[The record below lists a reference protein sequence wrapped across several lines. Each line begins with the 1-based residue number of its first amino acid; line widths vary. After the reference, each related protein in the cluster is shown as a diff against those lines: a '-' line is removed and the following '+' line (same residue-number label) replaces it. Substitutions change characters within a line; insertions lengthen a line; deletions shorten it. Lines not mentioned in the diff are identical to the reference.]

1 MLSFFFSPSLQST
14 LYRTKPEYFTKWE
27 GKTCKYLPTYCK
39 ELLLTQRGVS
49 RCLRNSRTRW
59 GCWGCCWQTEGV
71 SPYPESRRCTEK
83 AQKKTHVKGQFLA
96 GCKLASSKTEI
107 QCCHKRPELN
117 YSGRW
122 NYRVSNQTFFLLF
135 HHLTNLSKKQVCFG
149 WVSKPGYTEE
159 SYFFVWNLYIISPCA
174 YQKGKFIQWT
184 AWKGRPETRLIQLC
198 VLVQTEGLLLNIPLY
213 PNSCRSNSTVLN
225 VKSKSKLKWN
235 LRSVPCKGTTLM
247 RLFHTKRPHH

>member
-71 SPYPESRRCTEK
+71 SPYPESRRCVEK

-107 QCCHKRPELN
+107 QCCHKCPELN

-122 NYRVSNQTFFLLF
+122 NYRVSNQTFF
-135 HHLTNLSKKQVCFG
+135 CF
-149 WVSKPGYTEE
+149 S
-159 SYFFVWNLYIISPCA
+159 IISQTFP
-174 YQKGKFIQWT
+174 KSK
-184 AWKGRPETRLIQLC
+184 C
-198 VLVQTEGLLLNIPLY
+198 VLDGSASLDIQRRAIFSYETCTLFPRVPTRKESLSNERHEKGGQKLDWFSCVSWCKRRACYSTSLCTQTPAEVTAQSWMLSLN
-213 PNSCRSNSTVLN
+213 LN
-225 VKSKSKLKWN
+225 
-235 LRSVPCKGTTLM
+235 
-247 RLFHTKRPHH
+247 